1 MQHSNPSNSSIS
13 LSSETLAASSVL
25 GLCFALGVPGNI
37 AVLVLLSGWL
47 KGGSFTPRLMLSLA
61 ISDLMTLL
69 PLPVWI
75 SAFLHDWVFGLGLCK
90 FFSYVV
96 YWSLYS
102 SVLCVTLLSVQRY
115 VQVLHPQKWAK
126 LRARGQNGLMSGIW
140 ILSGVFACYS
150 LVQRRVK
157 LEKDGWLHC
166 RAHYQN
172 NTERVATL
180 FFETLMMFAV
190 LFPLLVYCY
199 VRLQRGVTQSAFFN
213 TRRMTRLVS
222 RIVAAFFFFWVP
234 IHINNI
240 MLIVAV
246 LLGQDQLLRFAEA
259 GSNIAGALTFINS
272 CVNPFVYAFS
282 AWAIRQHASSKESA

>member
-1 MQHSNPSNSSIS
+1 MQHDNFSNSSIS

-75 SAFLHDWVFGLGLCK
+75 YALLHDWVFGLGLCK

-126 LRARGQNGLMSGIW
+126 LRARGQNGLVSGIW

-157 LEKDGWLHC
+157 LEKDGRLHC
-166 RAHYQN
+166 RAQYYN
-172 NTERVATL
+172 NSERVATL
-180 FFETLMMFAV
+180 ILETLVMFAV
-190 LFPLLVYCY
+190 PFPLLVYCY
-199 VRLQRGVTQSAFFN
+199 VCLQHGVTQSAFFN

-272 CVNPFVYAFS
+272 CVNPFVYTFS
-282 AWAIRQHASSKESA
+282 ARAIRQHASSTEST

>member
-1 MQHSNPSNSSIS
+1 MQYGNSSNSSTP
-13 LSSETLAASSVL
+13 LSPETLVASSVL

-69 PLPVWI
+69 PLPLWI
-75 SAFLHDWVFGLGLCK
+75 YALLHDWVFGLGLCK

-115 VQVLHPQKWAK
+115 IQVLHPQKWAK
-126 LRARGQNGLMSGIW
+126 IRARGQNGLVSGIW

-150 LVQRRVK
+150 LVQRHVK
-157 LEKDGWLHC
+157 LEKDGRLYC

-180 FFETLMMFAV
+180 LLETILMFV
-190 LFPLLVYCY
+190 VPFPLLVYFY
-199 VRLQRGVTQSAFFN
+199 VRLHCSVSQSAFFN
-213 TRRMTRLVS
+213 SHRMTRLVT
-222 RIVAAFFFFWVP
+222 RTVATFFFFWVSL
-234 IHINNI
+234 HINNI
-240 MLIVAV
+240 MLIVA
-246 LLGQDQLLRFAEA
+246 LLLKNDHLLRFAEA
-259 GSNIAGALTFINS
+259 GDDIAGALTFINS
-272 CVNPFVYAFS
+272 CVNPFIYAFS
-282 AWAIRQHASSKESA
+282 ARAIRQRATGTESV